1 MTVEKFLNDTFDTK
15 FAMTTVYL
23 WLLFGYL
30 SSMVSCDLQRWM
42 QSSTAFRHFIGLVA
56 FFFLFTILD
65 VRNREHTSLVMAKT
79 LVVYIMFL
87 MMVKSK
93 WYFSIPV
100 ILVLIVDQTAKVH
113 IEYLEEQQLPIEKYV
128 EVRKICTLVMTL
140 LIILGFMSYAL
151 RQYNEFGQDFS
162 WAKLFFSHT
171 CAKPN
176 E

>member
-42 QSSTAFRHFIGLVA
+42 QTNTAFRHFVGVVS

-65 VRNREHTSLVMAKT
+65 VKNREHTSLVVAKT

-100 ILVLIVDQTAKVH
+100 ILVLIIDQTAKVH
-113 IEYLEEQQLPIEKYV
+113 IEYLEEQNLPTENYIQ
-128 EVRKICTLVMTL
+128 VRKGCTLVMTL
-140 LIILGFMSYAL
+140 LIVTGFISYAI
-151 RQYNEFGQDFS
+151 RQHQEFGKDFS
-162 WAKLFFSHT
+162 WGKLFLSHT
-171 CAKPN
+171 CAQQK
-176 E
+176 